1 MKKALR
7 IARLELNTLFYSPI
21 AWLLLIVLLVQL
33 GIVYTTTMSEMEQ
46 AKQLYGG
53 SFGFLTGQIFSGSSL
68 SLLPSVLEKLYLY
81 IPLIT
86 MGLMSREFS
95 SGTIKLLYSSPI
107 KVREI
112 VFGKFMAMM
121 VYCLLLI
128 GVFGLFIISGIITI
142 PHFDLV
148 LVLSGLFG
156 IYLLLCAYSAIGLF
170 MSCLT
175 SYQVVAAISTFV
187 IFAFLAYVGT
197 LWQDVSFVRDLTHS
211 FSMTGRAE
219 TLIGGLMTTKDVA
232 YFAAIIFLFLGL
244 SIIKI
249 QSTRES
255 KPFYVPLARYVFVV
269 VASVAIGYLTSRP
282 GFIGYYD
289 ASATKSNTITENM
302 QHLLKETGDDPI
314 EVTEYANFLDSRT
327 FYRASPEERNE
338 DVDRWAPYVRFK
350 SNIHFH
356 YVYYYDSI
364 PDPYLYKAIHGMSL
378 RALVD
383 KRAAAQKMDPRMFLT
398 PAQIRKQID
407 LRPEQNRLVMKLDY
421 KGKSTFLRVFDDNE
435 FWPSETEIAAAI
447 KRMMIKLPKIDFLTG
462 GYERSMSKIADR
474 DYQTLTSRKTFRYAL
489 INQGFDVD
497 TISAETQ
504 DIPTDIAA
512 LVIADPKTDLSPDV
526 LARIQKYINA
536 GGNLLIEGEPGK
548 QSVLNPLLK
557 TLGVQMKEGTIVQ
570 QSDDYAPNLVLD
582 YLTPADSGLSI
593 ALKNAYLDSA
603 IVSTPGV
610 TALSWDSSAGFSVNP
625 LLVADTK
632 TCWLKKGPLVAD
644 SAEVEYSAADGDEKG
659 LFATALS
666 LTRMVNGKQQRIV
679 VTGDAD
685 LMSNS
690 ELGRRN
696 ARTANFVFNTAIFG
710 WFSYGQFPIETTRP
724 RSKDNHLRFSEA
736 GLKAVKFIFWGLAP
750 GCLLVFGT
758 VLLIRRKR
766 K

>member
-21 AWLLLIVLLVQL
+21 AWLLLIVLLVQV
-33 GIVYTTTMSEMEQ
+33 GIIYTTTMSSMEEY
-46 AKQLYGG
+46 KQLYG
-53 SFGFLTGQIFSGSSL
+53 SLGFLTSSTFSGNNTTI
-68 SLLPSVLEKLYLY
+68 LPGVLDKLYLY

-121 VYCLLLI
+121 TYCLLLI
-128 GVFGLFIISGIITI
+128 GVFVLFIISGIITI
-142 PHFDLV
+142 PHFDFT

-156 IYLLLCAYSAIGLF
+156 VYLLLCTYSAIGLF

-187 IFAFLAYVGT
+187 VFAFLAYVGT
-197 LWQDVSFVRDLTHS
+197 LWQDVEFVRDLTHS

-219 TLIGGLMTTKDVA
+219 TLIRGLMTTKDVA

-244 SIIKI
+244 AIIKL

-255 KPFYVPLARYVFVV
+255 KPFYIPLARYVFVV

-289 ASATKSNTITENM
+289 ASATKANTITENM
-302 QHLLKETGDDPI
+302 QHILKETGDDPI

-356 YVYYYDSI
+356 YVYYYDSV
-364 PDPYLYKAIHGMSL
+364 PDPYLYKALHGMSL
-378 RALVD
+378 RTLVE
-383 KRAAAQKMDPRMFLT
+383 KRAGAQKMDTRMFLT
-398 PAQIRKQID
+398 PAEIHKQIN
-407 LRPEQNRLVMKLDY
+407 LRPELNRLVMKLDY

-462 GYERSMSKIADR
+462 AYERSVSKIGDR
-474 DYQTLTSRKTFRYAL
+474 DYETLTSRKTFRYAL

-512 LVIADPKTDLSPDV
+512 LVIADPKTDLSPV
-526 LARIQKYINA
+526 LLARIQKYIDA
-536 GGNLLIEGEPGK
+536 GGNLLVEGEPGK

-557 TLGVQMKEGTIVQ
+557 NLGVQMKEGTIVQ
-570 QSDDYAPNLVLD
+570 QSDDYAPDLVMN
-582 YLTPADSGLSI
+582 YLTPVDSSFSI
-593 ALKNAYLDSA
+593 VLKNAYLDS
-603 IVSTPGV
+603 IRVSTPGV
-610 TALSWDSSAGFSVNP
+610 TALSYDSTAGFSVKP
-625 LLVADTK
+625 LLVTDTQ
-632 TCWLKKGPLVAD
+632 TCWLKKGPLVTD
-644 SAEVEYSAADGDEKG
+644 SADVEYSAGDGDEKG

-679 VTGDAD
+679 ITGDAD

-724 RSKDNHLRFSEA
+724 RSKDNRLRLSEA
-736 GLKAVKFIFWGLAP
+736 GLKVIKVIFWALVPGGL
-750 GCLLVFGT
+750 LIFGT